1 MNNPTIDI
9 DFPPYLK
16 KAIENRLNQKIVF
29 WTKPDFGLSNAIRF
43 SLLLEN
49 NNKVFVKAAT
59 DTDTEGWLRT
69 EHSVLSS
76 YKEEFM
82 PKIIDWIEEPEN
94 FPILITQD
102 FSDAYWAAN
111 NNGVSWRNGDI
122 DLLLETVKRLSNVKG
137 HHTLSHLKS
146 NNANVWTKIASN
158 PDGFL
163 KLKLCSKK
171 WLLDNIEYLIM
182 AENNVNETG
191 TTLVHGDIRS
201 DNICIKNN
209 NVVFVDW
216 SNAAIGNAEH
226 DLANLLPT
234 LQLEGGPLPFQI
246 MPNAANQA
254 AYICATH
261 IQRLSKNST
270 MPMWLA
276 TVFKKLI
283 AIELEWTTQCLNLD
297 RPDGIDWKQI
307 N

>member
-1 MNNPTIDI
+1 MNKPTTHI

-16 KAIENRLNQKIVF
+16 KTIEDRLNQKIIF
-29 WTKPDFGLSNAIRF
+29 WTKPDCGLSAAIRY
-43 SLLLEN
+43 SLQLEN

-59 DTDTEGWLRT
+59 DKETEIWLRT
-69 EHSVLSS
+69 EYLVLNS
-76 YKEEFM
+76 YEEDFI
-82 PKIIDWIEEPEN
+82 PKIITLIDEPEN
-94 FPILITQD
+94 FPVLLTQD
-102 FSDAYWAAN
+102 FSDAYWAAG
-111 NNGVSWRNGDI
+111 NNGVCWRDGDI
-122 DLLLETVKRLSNVKG
+122 DLLLETIKKLSSIKG
-137 HHTLSHLKS
+137 HHPLPHLKN

-171 WLLDNIEYLIM
+171 WLLNNIEYLII

-191 TTLVHGDIRS
+191 TNLVHGDIRS

-209 NVVFVDW
+209 KVVFVDW

-234 LQLEGGPLPFQI
+234 LRLEGGPLPFQI

-283 AIELEWTTQCLNLD
+283 AIELQWTTQCLNLD
-297 RPDGIDWKQI
+297 NPDGIDWSQI